1 MKAALIVLLS
11 LCLAST
17 GCTTSRWVN
26 LPQPP
31 GESAPRV
38 DIGEKVTLTMKS
50 AARQRLKVAAVDAN
64 TLTGTTL
71 DSPRG
76 RLVQVSLADVET
88 MTASRFSGGKTLGLA
103 AGVVAGVL
111 ALWVAA
117 LYASVN
123 TCEDCMGN

>member
-1 MKAALIVLLS
+1 MKAVLIVVLS
-11 LCLAST
+11 LCLVST

-31 GESAPRV
+31 GISAPRV
-38 DIGEKVTLTMKS
+38 EIGEKVTLTMKS
-50 AARQRLKVAAVDAN
+50 TDRQRLKVEAVDAS

-76 RLVQVSLADVET
+76 RVVQVSLADVES
-88 MTASRFSGGKTLGLA
+88 MTATRFSGGKTLGLA

-117 LYASVN
+117 LYATVN
-123 TCEDCMGN
+123 TCEDCAD